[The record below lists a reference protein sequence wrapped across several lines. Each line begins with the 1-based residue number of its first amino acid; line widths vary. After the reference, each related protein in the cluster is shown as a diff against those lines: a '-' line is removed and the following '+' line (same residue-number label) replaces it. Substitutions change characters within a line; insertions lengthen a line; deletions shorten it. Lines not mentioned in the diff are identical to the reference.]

1 MRGEVASMERLKE
14 ERKEKRWY
22 ALHVMT
28 GQEEMVSRTIDRVVR
43 ARGLGDKISRVLV
56 PTHEVPRYRKKK
68 RVMVKERVFKGYVFV
83 EVELDPETWHLI
95 RSIPGVTGF
104 VGGDEPVPL
113 SQEEVDSL
121 LIRVGEM
128 APRLRPAFL
137 AGDTV
142 RVISGPFSEHIG
154 KVQEVYLPRERV
166 KVLISLFGRETP
178 VELEFSQVEKIQ

>member
-1 MRGEVASMERLKE
+1 MRLGEEKR
-14 ERKEKRWY
+14 EKRWY

-28 GQEEMVSRTIDRVVR
+28 GQEEMVRRTIERIVK
-43 ARGLGDKISRVLV
+43 AKGLEDKISRVLV
-56 PTHEVPRYRKKK
+56 PTHEVPKYRKGK
-68 RVMVKERVFKGYVFV
+68 RVMVKEKVFKGYVFV
-83 EVELDPETWHLI
+83 EMELDPGTWHLI
-95 RSIPGVTGF
+95 RNVPGVTGF

-137 AGDTV
+137 VGDTV
-142 RVISGPFSEHIG
+142 RVIAGPFAEHIG
-154 KVQEVYLPRERV
+154 KVQGVNPVRERV
-166 KVLISLFGRETP
+166 KVSISLFGRETP